1 MMHDRASAVCAL
13 CGVMND
19 VALSE
24 PVPDSDEPPDFDTR
38 PAEPLRSTIADW
50 IQCCQACGYCA
61 EDISRA
67 SEGADDIVRSDAYR
81 EWLNNSWIPAKARQF
96 LAFAY
101 LLERLHLTS
110 DAGWSALHA
119 AWVCDDASDDVAAR
133 RCRARAIELWQRGK
147 AQGQIFC
154 DDMASEFAL
163 VTDLYRRMGQ
173 FEHAAV
179 ACAEALDLYD
189 LPPAVEAMLR
199 RQRVLIQA
207 RDTAAHSMS
216 ELRSAD

>member
-1 MMHDRASAVCAL
+1 MHDRASAVCAL
-13 CGVMND
+13 CGTTNEVEW
-19 VALSE
+19 SE
-24 PVPDSDEPPDFDTR
+24 PVPDSTEPPDFDTR
-38 PAEPLRSTIADW
+38 PAEPLRSTIGNW
-50 IQCCQACGYCA
+50 IDCCQACGYCA

-67 SEGADDIVRSDAYR
+67 SEGAGEVVRSNAYR
-81 EWLNNSWIPAKARQF
+81 EWLNNSWVPAKAREF

-101 LLERLHLTS
+101 LLERVHQTS

-119 AWVCDDASDDVAAR
+119 AWLCDDAGDEEAAR

-147 AQGQIFC
+147 AQGQIFG
-154 DDMASEFAL
+154 DDLASEFAL

-173 FEHAAV
+173 FEHASV
-179 ACAEALDLYD
+179 ACSEALDLAD

-199 RQRVLIQA
+199 RQKVLIQA

-216 ELRSAD
+216 ELRSAA